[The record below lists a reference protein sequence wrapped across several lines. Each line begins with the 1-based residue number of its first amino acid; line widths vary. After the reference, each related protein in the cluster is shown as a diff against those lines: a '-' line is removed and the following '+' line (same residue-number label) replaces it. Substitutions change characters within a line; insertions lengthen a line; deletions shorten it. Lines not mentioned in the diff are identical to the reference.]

1 MPRTNQPTNQTQSA
15 QLKQLMEQQWHN
27 RPLASAVY
35 FARWRVHYEP
45 GQEIPS
51 YLEPEF
57 ARMNRR

>member
-1 MPRTNQPTNQTQSA
+1 MPRANQPTNQNQSM

-45 GQEIPS
+45 GQTTPS
-51 YLEPEF
+51 KLTSELV
-57 ARMNRR
+57 RMNLR